1 MSNQLPIENGNGNN
15 ADEDKQNAKAS
26 IVSSHTI
33 TSQATPSQDDVPKS
47 DVVVAAVAVVK
58 PNEVKKYK
66 LWSEYPQD

>member
-1 MSNQLPIENGNGNN
+1 MSNQLPIENCNGNN
-15 ADEDKQNAKAS
+15 AYEVKQNAKTS

-33 TSQATPSQDDVPKS
+33 TSQATPSQDNAPKS

-58 PNEVKKYK
+58 PNEVKYK